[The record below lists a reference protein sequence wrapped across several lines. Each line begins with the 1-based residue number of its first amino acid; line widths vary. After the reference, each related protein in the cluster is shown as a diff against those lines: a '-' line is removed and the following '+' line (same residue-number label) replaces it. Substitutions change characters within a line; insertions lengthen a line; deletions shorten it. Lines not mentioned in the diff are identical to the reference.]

1 MNQDFINITIILV
14 IIFGVMYFYFNYQ
27 QLNTM
32 SLREGIENRN
42 NSSNINTDELKERVD
57 NMEIE
62 LEKLKS
68 SLNISN
74 NRAEYESMIIYLD
87 DIIAY
92 TMLKDVSQ
100 MKLDQSVNK
109 LAGNLSDL
117 NKLQESRKTLNE
129 LITWLDKN

>member
-1 MNQDFINITIILV
+1 MNNQEPDFNQFLESMTSNSDFSNL
-14 IIFGVMYFYFNYQ
+14 
-27 QLNTM
+27 M
-32 SLREGIENRN
+32 SNLTKNM
-42 NSSNINTDELKERVD
+42 SNINTDELKERVD
-57 NMEIE
+57 NMETE

>member
-1 MNQDFINITIILV
+1 
-14 IIFGVMYFYFNYQ
+14 MYFYFNYQ

-57 NMEIE
+57 NMETE

>member
-57 NMEIE
+57 NMETE

-129 LITWLDKN
+129 TDYLVR

>member
-57 NMEIE
+57 NMETE